1 MGHGFLNLKLHP
13 NLVGERKGE
22 VATGIFPD
30 VRPPPVI
37 REDRSS
43 GRGRLAPLGLSKDEL
58 SVLLGQARPPPG
70 STPPRQG
77 LFLLPENRP
86 E

>member
-22 VATGIFPD
+22 VATGIFPN

-37 REDRSS
+37 RKTEVA
-43 GRGRLAPLGLSKDEL
+43 GEAGW
-58 SVLLGQARPPPG
+58 PPWG
-70 STPPRQG
+70 
-77 LFLLPENRP
+77 
-86 E
+86 